1 MIILD
6 KWAILMLAALGIF
19 RVIFAILL
27 KREDRISGYGLELPS
42 SIKQKNNIKMKR
54 NLLLLLIAFVIASC
68 TTEIEVKPPKNII
81 LMIGDGMGTSQVYS
95 AYIANKGFLN
105 LERCKYVGF
114 VKTYSADNLIT
125 DSGAGGTAIATGFKT
140 NSRMIGMAPDS
151 TELTSI
157 LKYAEANNK
166 STGLVASSKINH
178 ATPASF
184 IANNVYRYNYE
195 EIAYDFLKTDIDVF
209 IGGGLDDF
217 TQRADG
223 LNLLDSLKD
232 RNYEIIR
239 SLDELESANGDKI
252 AGLLYPDHPPK
263 ISEGR
268 GDMLRISSLKA
279 IEILNKNEEGF
290 FLMIEGSQI
299 DWGGHDKLTSYV
311 VDEMLDFDKTVG
323 AVLDFAEM
331 DGNTLVIITS
341 DHETGGFAIT
351 GGDISKGLVEG
362 AFTTSNH
369 TAVMVPMFAFG
380 PGADEFTGIIEN
392 TDIFKK
398 MFKAFN
404 FKLDVGKK
412 K

>member
-1 MIILD
+1 
-6 KWAILMLAALGIF
+6 MLAALGIF

-209 IGGGLDDF
+209 IGGGA
-217 TQRADG
+217 R
-223 LNLLDSLKD
+223 
-232 RNYEIIR
+232 
-239 SLDELESANGDKI
+239 
-252 AGLLYPDHPPK
+252 
-263 ISEGR
+263 
-268 GDMLRISSLKA
+268 
-279 IEILNKNEEGF
+279 
-290 FLMIEGSQI
+290 
-299 DWGGHDKLTSYV
+299 
-311 VDEMLDFDKTVG
+311 
-323 AVLDFAEM
+323 
-331 DGNTLVIITS
+331 
-341 DHETGGFAIT
+341 
-351 GGDISKGLVEG
+351 
-362 AFTTSNH
+362 
-369 TAVMVPMFAFG
+369 
-380 PGADEFTGIIEN
+380 
-392 TDIFKK
+392 
-398 MFKAFN
+398 
-404 FKLDVGKK
+404 
-412 K
+412 